1 MFGLVSRLTD
11 QKGLDLVDAV
21 MTRIMDGNTQ
31 VIVLGTGDPRY
42 ENAFRYYEE
51 RYKGDVCAYISYN
64 EGLAHRIYAGTDA
77 FLVPSLFEP
86 CGLTQLIAM
95 RYGTVPVVRETGGLK
110 DTVLPYNPETGE
122 GNGFT
127 FTTYSPDHLLKAVND
142 AKTLFFTERPKWD
155 AMVKRD
161 MEKDVSWEQSAK
173 QYLEFYQELMA

>member
-1 MFGLVSRLTD
+1 MPLEGNPIGLSET
-11 QKGLDLVDAV
+11 AV
-21 MTRIMDGNTQ
+21 MDGRTQ
-31 VIVLGTGDPRY
+31 VVVLGTGDPRY

-51 RYKGDVCAYISYN
+51 KYKGDVVAYISYN

-110 DTVLPYNPETGE
+110 DTVLPYNAETGE

-127 FTTYSPDHLLKAVND
+127 FTQYNPDSLLQAVNN
-142 AKTLFFTERPKWD
+142 AKTLFFTEREKWD

-173 QYLEFYQELMA
+173 QYLDFYRELMA